1 MPAEVPA
8 QRGHQPDSGV
18 RPGLRREQDAAH
30 EVQAALPLQHVSLT
44 EGRTRTRGKPY
55 GWYLLCP
62 LFNSP
67 TAEQLLQPLLTP
79 LSSFMSPFINDS
91 REKLMLWYKLCNW
104 KEKREI
110 MQLTLPKP
118 VRIAWELLET
128 AS

>member
-1 MPAEVPA
+1 MN
-8 QRGHQPDSGV
+8 QG
-18 RPGLRREQDAAH
+18 
-30 EVQAALPLQHVSLT
+30 QAPTAGTCSA
-44 EGRTRTRGKPY
+44 
-55 GWYLLCP
+55 P

-67 TAEQLLQPLLTP
+67 TAEQHLQLLLTP

-118 VRIAWELLET
+118 VRIAGD
-128 AS
+128 APHPC